1 VTGHHPRERRPA
13 ILSFWD
19 NPDTIGPEINYRHS
33 VSLALAAN
41 LYTGLGFNGKGVAMA
56 TLMGKLLAACIE
68 HDKNE
73 TAFPLSDLK
82 PLPLHAVR
90 KPIVQSVVYWKQ
102 LMDRLNP

>member
-1 VTGHHPRERRPA
+1 
-13 ILSFWD
+13 
-19 NPDTIGPEINYRHS
+19 
-33 VSLALAAN
+33 
-41 LYTGLGFNGKGVAMA
+41 MA